1 MLRDETSSAIRQAET
16 AADYQQFS
24 RICRLYVEW
33 CRERYQ
39 DIPWL
44 MDEVFGYQ
52 ALEAELSALAEKY
65 GPPNGRTLLAV
76 LNGEVVGAG
85 AWRHSS
91 PTTCEM
97 KRVFVMDKAKGRGL
111 GRRLVDAL
119 VASAQSHGFR
129 LMQLDTGD
137 RFTEAIGLYS
147 RMGFERVPPY
157 TTYPDKLM
165 PHLVFMEK
173 HI

>member
-1 MLRDETSSAIRQAET
+1 MLRDGHPPAIRQAKT
-16 AADYQQFS
+16 PADYQEFACV
-24 RICRLYVEW
+24 CRLYVEW
-33 CRERYQ
+33 CRERYK

-44 MDEVFGYQ
+44 MEEVFGYQ
-52 ALEAELSALAEKY
+52 ALEEELLALAQKY

-85 AWRHSS
+85 AWRQTS

-111 GRRLVDAL
+111 GRQLVDAL
-119 VASAQSHGFR
+119 IASARSHGFR

-137 RFTEAIGLYS
+137 RFTEAIALYS
-147 RMGFERVPPY
+147 RMGFRRIPPY
-157 TTYPDKLM
+157 ATYPDKLM
-165 PHLVFMEK
+165 PFMVFMEK
-173 HI
+173 PI